1 MAEEP
6 FRIIRCGRG
15 KRAIF
20 TGGDWGSCAT
30 GTFVLL
36 HSGVLGLEIEAAR
49 TVWVSTEQPTPDLI
63 GEQFPEI
70 RRLCIREEVVRYVQP
85 NAQGCWDRTAREA
98 ALAIMEGL
106 LPRYSKES
114 IKRMARR
121 RNRGR
126 GAP

>member
-1 MAEEP
+1 MTEEP
-6 FRIIRCGRG
+6 FKVIRCGQG
-15 KRAIF
+15 KRAFF
-20 TGGDWGSCAT
+20 TGGDWGSYAT
-30 GTFVLL
+30 GTFVRL
-36 HSGVLGLEIEAAR
+36 HSGALGLEIEAAR

-70 RRLCIREEVVRYVQP
+70 RRLCGREEVERYVQP
-85 NAQGCWDRTAREA
+85 NAQSCWDRTPREA
-98 ALAIMEGL
+98 ALTIMQGL